1 MTILNLKSENFRYF
15 CIYLL
20 ISFINVK
27 KRVRTQ
33 AFKKGISV
41 WELLTKLVSDSWL
54 GAPIAVWGL
63 SPATATYGPERRQ
76 SSLYKII
83 LAYYLYVHSL
93 DSMYN
98 ILALK
103 LNNSSLFY
111 FIPNNETCLQEIKKL
126 WEEASLLFCFYYIFY
141 EFCKRRAWCLIC
153 LRAKKDEKNLE
164 ETFFEK
170 GCAHFL
176 CA

>member
-1 MTILNLKSENFRYF
+1 MFDPRYGNIWTREAAEFTVYNYINLGRINNFNFLHATI
-15 CIYLL
+15 
-20 ISFINVK
+20 
-27 KRVRTQ
+27 
-33 AFKKGISV
+33 
-41 WELLTKLVSDSWL
+41 
-54 GAPIAVWGL
+54 
-63 SPATATYGPERRQ
+63 
-76 SSLYKII
+76 
-83 LAYYLYVHSL
+83 HSL
-93 DSMYN
+93 DRMYN
-98 ILALK
+98 ILAIK

-126 WEEASLLFCFYYIFY
+126 WEEASLLFCFYDIFY